1 MQMISW
7 WSGQHVSGGES
18 LWVQVIELESLIS
31 HFSVITKKLQSED
44 LTPSKILE
52 WKLDVSLEQK

>member
-1 MQMISW
+1 MQMIS